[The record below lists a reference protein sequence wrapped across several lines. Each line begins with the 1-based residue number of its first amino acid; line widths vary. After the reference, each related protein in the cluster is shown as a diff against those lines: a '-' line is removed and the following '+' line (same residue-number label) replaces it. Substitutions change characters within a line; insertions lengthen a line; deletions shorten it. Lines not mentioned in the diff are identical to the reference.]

1 MRYSIS
7 FTSEAGRVPA
17 FFLPIPYHP
26 RRAVSSAEKWEK
38 VFPAAMRL
46 RGTEGG
52 VKRLAYAFALT

>member
-1 MRYSIS
+1 MRYSNDFHLNS
-7 FTSEAGRVPA
+7 GLRPA

-38 VFPAAMRL
+38 VFPAAVRL